1 MVERSVQS
9 GPTWVNRRRVKR
21 DAPCLL
27 LLCFCRC
34 CFFFPFLVNFPR
46 ALLTILFQEFR
57 SRGQRKEDVSRKK
70 KQTNKQRGDGVG
82 VRALSLSSSLSFSPS
97 LPSYRTP
104 LSERLEQA
112 VYSLLV
118 NSCVPPPPLKD
129 RWESLRG
136 GENCTQAK
144 KNPDFSSPK

>member
-9 GPTWVNRRRVKR
+9 GPTRVNRRRVKR

-57 SRGQRKEDVSRKK
+57 SRGQRKEDVNRKK
-70 KQTNKQRGDGVG
+70 NNNKQTNKEGMG
-82 VRALSLSSSLSFSPS
+82 
-97 LPSYRTP
+97 
-104 LSERLEQA
+104 
-112 VYSLLV
+112 
-118 NSCVPPPPLKD
+118 
-129 RWESLRG
+129 
-136 GENCTQAK
+136 
-144 KNPDFSSPK
+144 

>member
-9 GPTWVNRRRVKR
+9 GPTRVNRRRVKR

-70 KQTNKQRGDGVG
+70 KSKQRGDGVG
-82 VRALSLSSSLSFSPS
+82 VRALSLFSSLFFSPS

-104 LSERLEQA
+104 LSERLEQT
-112 VYSLLV
+112 VHSLPV
-118 NSCVPPPPLKD
+118 NSCVPPPPHP
-129 RWESLRG
+129 SPQMI
-136 GENCTQAK
+136 GERV
-144 KNPDFSSPK
+144 